1 MDHFS
6 YIDRV
11 ASYIL
16 RTDNLIDQ
24 SSITGD
30 AKQKLYPFS
39 TDIAGKAINRF
50 RIRGCVGV
58 LKVKQYNVS
67 NRCVVFYCCCTL
79 SCCNIIVCGCSSIKD
94 LFYRFVTEKMVSRLC
109 LSMVIQIVFSAD
121 PFNYRL
127 MYNHVHYINSL
138 TIT

>member
-1 MDHFS
+1 MVEEEGLLLQSIVIAFLFQHHWLLFVDYNGESRCSIIITGRTMDHFS

-16 RTDNLIDQ
+16 RTDNLIASNLLSQ
-24 SSITGD
+24 AMQNKNHILSQLI
-30 AKQKLYPFS
+30 
-39 TDIAGKAINRF
+39 IAGKAINRF

-79 SCCNIIVCGCSSIKD
+79 SCCNIIVCGCS
-94 LFYRFVTEKMVSRLC
+94 
-109 LSMVIQIVFSAD
+109 
-121 PFNYRL
+121 
-127 MYNHVHYINSL
+127 
-138 TIT
+138 